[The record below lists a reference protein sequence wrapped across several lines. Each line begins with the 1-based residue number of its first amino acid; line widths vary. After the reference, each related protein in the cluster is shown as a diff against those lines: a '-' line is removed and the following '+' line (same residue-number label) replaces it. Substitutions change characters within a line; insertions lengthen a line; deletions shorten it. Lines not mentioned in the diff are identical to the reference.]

1 MNSTELKAKIAK
13 TDSLS
18 TKVRYILTR
27 NEKLCWV
34 IGLSIYAIIL
44 FLGWSDITNLPK
56 EERADSAGAMAAFT
70 CFGWGMLAIIVM
82 LIGEFVNVI
91 AQTLI
96 GMRRNRIVSK
106 LGKAE
111 RFEGFINDCRKARK

>member
-1 MNSTELKAKIAK
+1 MNSNELKAKIAK
-13 TDSLS
+13 TDSFS

-27 NEKLCWV
+27 NEKFCWV
-34 IGLSIYAIIL
+34 IGLSLYAIIACW
-44 FLGWSDITNLPK
+44 GWYGITELPK
-56 EERADSAGAMAAFT
+56 EERANSAGAIAVFI
-70 CFGWGMLAIIVM
+70 CFGWGMLPIIIM

-96 GMRRNRIVSK
+96 GMRRNSIVSK

-111 RFEGFINDCRKARK
+111 RFEGFIDNCRKARK